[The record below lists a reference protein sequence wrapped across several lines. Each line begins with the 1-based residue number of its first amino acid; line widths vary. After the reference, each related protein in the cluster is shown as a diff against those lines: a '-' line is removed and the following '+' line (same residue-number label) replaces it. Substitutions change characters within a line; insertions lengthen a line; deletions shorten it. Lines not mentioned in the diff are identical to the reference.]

1 MKRRND
7 ENKKS
12 TLEKYLTIDAE
23 KKDLGDNVD
32 DLRSHRIKKI
42 IREHPA
48 PETPGERSNLLEK
61 ATLALRGRSY
71 PMLTH
76 DDSGIIDCIPVGIAF
91 AARESGRFIKCNH
104 AYANYLGYRKEE
116 LEYEMVW
123 MDLVVEFSDDDL
135 RTQLECYD
143 RFGGDMRSPRKWRH
157 KKGHIVGG
165 TIQYFTTDTH
175 RLWSGEHAADDDFT
189 LELIG
194 VIAYFDPMGTREGIV
209 AAHAVT
215 ETSAIESNFC
225 KDI

>member
-1 MKRRND
+1 MKDNND
-7 ENKKS
+7 GNKRS
-12 TLEKYLTIDAE
+12 TVEKFLTIDAE
-23 KKDLGDNVD
+23 KKDLGDNVE
-32 DLRSHRIKKI
+32 LLQSRRAEKI
-42 IREHPA
+42 MREHPH
-48 PETPGERSNLLEK
+48 PKTPGECASLYEK
-61 ATLALRGRSY
+61 ATLALSGRSY

-76 DDSGIIDCIPVGIAF
+76 DDSGIIDSMPIGVAY
-91 AARESGRFIKCNH
+91 AVRESGRFIKCNH

-123 MDLVVEFSDDDL
+123 MDLVVEFSADCL

-165 TIQYFTTDTH
+165 TIQYFATDTH
-175 RLWSGEHAADDDFT
+175 RLWSGEPAADDDFS

-194 VIAYFDPMGTREGIV
+194 VLAYFDPMGNREGIV
-209 AAHAVT
+209 AAHAV
-215 ETSAIESNFC
+215 EADFC